1 MKFCE
6 ILPLRTVSGSDRIP
20 RTPTTPARTTTYRLP
35 NKLLENAPFEYNRSA
50 QPDTFMDG
58 RGRNL
63 SFEFGP
69 FHADMLTRRLSRDGK
84 PLTLTAKA
92 FDTLAVLLA
101 HRGETV
107 SKIDLMNAV
116 WGETSVEENNLTQ
129 QISALRKVLGERARD
144 HKFIVTV
151 SGKGYCFVAP
161 VKELSE
167 AAAAEDRTVFAAS
180 ASQGNRKQRLRLQL
194 IGSDSLF
201 GGGLAVTYVF
211 VVCFAVVL
219 FGGQNSQSRPQ
230 SVAVLTFR
238 SLDAGDEPLGAGL
251 RDTLRARL
259 GSIEDITVRPTA
271 PDVAEQNALEAGRRL
286 HADVVL
292 TGSIQHDE
300 GRLRVAVEM
309 VDIAGERVVWGGTF
323 DETSSN
329 IFELQ
334 DSIASEVVRVL
345 RGSHSPAPRSEVRG
359 PANQLEFN
367 AAEFVR
373 SSQPLHAAGTPTA
386 IT

>member
-1 MKFCE
+1 
-6 ILPLRTVSGSDRIP
+6 
-20 RTPTTPARTTTYRLP
+20 
-35 NKLLENAPFEYNRSA
+35 
-50 QPDTFMDG
+50 MDG
-58 RGRNL
+58 RSRIL
-63 SFEFGP
+63 SYKFGS
-69 FHADMLTRRLSRDGK
+69 FQADILLRRLSRDGQ
-84 PLTLTAKA
+84 PLPLTAKA

-101 HRGETV
+101 NRGETV

-167 AAAAEDRTVFAAS
+167 AAAAGDSTVFAAT
-180 ASQGNRKQRLRLQL
+180 ASEANRKKRLRSQL
-194 IGSDSLF
+194 IGSDTLF
-201 GGGLAVTYVF
+201 GGGLAVAYVF

-219 FGGQNSQSRPQ
+219 FGGQNSQPRPP

-271 PDVAEQNALEAGRRL
+271 AGRSRTRRPRRGPQTACRRGTHGLDSARRGSRACRRRDGGHRGRARRLGRHVRRDVAEHFRTSGLDRERGRQSSPRL
-286 HADVVL
+286 TY
-292 TGSIQHDE
+292 TGS
-300 GRLRVAVEM
+300 AVGA
-309 VDIAGERVVWGGTF
+309 VKPAVF
-323 DETSSN
+323 D
-329 IFELQ
+329 
-334 DSIASEVVRVL
+334 R
-345 RGSHSPAPRSEVRG
+345 PRSDISTHGGQR
-359 PANQLEFN
+359 
-367 AAEFVR
+367 
-373 SSQPLHAAGTPTA
+373 PLA
-386 IT
+386 

>member
-1 MKFCE
+1 
-6 ILPLRTVSGSDRIP
+6 
-20 RTPTTPARTTTYRLP
+20 
-35 NKLLENAPFEYNRSA
+35 
-50 QPDTFMDG
+50 MDG
-58 RGRNL
+58 RSRHL
-63 SFEFGP
+63 SYEFGP
-69 FHADMLTRRLSRDGK
+69 FHADILLRRLSRDGQ
-84 PLTLTAKA
+84 PLPLTAKA

-167 AAAAEDRTVFAAS
+167 AAAAGDSNVFAAP
-180 ASQGNRKQRLRLQL
+180 ASEANRKKRLRSQL
-194 IGSDSLF
+194 FGSDSLF
-201 GGGLAVTYVF
+201 GGGLAVAYVF

-219 FGGQNSQSRPQ
+219 FGGQNSQPRLQ

-271 PDVAEQNALEAGRRL
+271 PDVAEQDALDAGRRL

-292 TGSIQHDE
+292 TGSVQHDA
-300 GRLRVAVEM
+300 GRVRVAIEM

-323 DETSSN
+323 DETSPN

-345 RGSHSPAPRSEVRG
+345 RSSHSPAPRSEVRR
-359 PANQLEFN
+359 PADPLAFN
-367 AAEFVR
+367 AAEFAQC
-373 SSQPLHAAGTPTA
+373 SQPLHAAGTRTA